1 VTDYVYPSIFL
12 SYFLFFLLACG
23 ALFFFIRSR
32 KHGYWDRRSEDAKYR
47 MLEDEEFRGQA
58 GQSSDSMSLI
68 QDQKSGDSFGG
79 GRN

>member
-1 VTDYVYPSIFL
+1 LSDYVYPSIFL
-12 SYFLFFLLACG
+12 SYLLFFLLAFG
-23 ALFFFIRSR
+23 ALYFFIRSW

-58 GQSSDSMSLI
+58 AQPADSMSII
-68 QDQKSGDSFGG
+68 QDRKSGDSFGG